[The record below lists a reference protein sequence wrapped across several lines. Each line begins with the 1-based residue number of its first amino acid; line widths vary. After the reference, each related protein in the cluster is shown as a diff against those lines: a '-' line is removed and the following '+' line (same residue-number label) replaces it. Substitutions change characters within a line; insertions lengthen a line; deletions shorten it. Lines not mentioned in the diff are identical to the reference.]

1 MEKIHS
7 ISESFFEDRKMTNCE
22 KGIFFINNEAG
33 VHNPEFWAFNL
44 QFNWQLKHPD
54 KTATEI
60 TFYLKAYLLHQKGY
74 EELILSLSCEITE
87 GKAREICWINP
98 PKS

>member
-1 MEKIHS
+1 
-7 ISESFFEDRKMTNCE
+7 MTNCE

-87 GKAREICWINP
+87 GKAREIRWINP